1 MKFYPNYQKELVNQ
15 VNKSVIKTNTK
26 TPYLKILIKKYYVMK
41 HDNAKGQKQQQ
52 PYATGPQEFKVH
64 FMNPH
69 LVIKTKDLDER
80 QHKKL
85 VLSVS

>member
-1 MKFYPNYQKELVNQ
+1 
-15 VNKSVIKTNTK
+15 
-26 TPYLKILIKKYYVMK
+26 MK
-41 HDNAKGQKQQQ
+41 HNVEEQKQQK
-52 PYATGPQEFKVH
+52 PSATGPQELKVH
-64 FMNPH
+64 FMDPY